1 MEHRDPQVRRKF
13 SKRKPLVD
21 VSNTV
26 VSSTS
31 STYPRKLRE
40 VTEAKR
46 NPRSVVV
53 HDSGPASSI
62 GSCQS
67 SKVPTRKVDPSV
79 SSGNICCFLV
89 IRVQIV
95 WVWPLLISFFYFYF
109 CVSLISN
116 LD

>member
-1 MEHRDPQVRRKF
+1 MEHRDSQIRRKF

-40 VTEAKR
+40 ETEAKR

-67 SKVPTRKVDPSV
+67 SKVSTRKVDPPL
-79 SSGNICCFLV
+79 SSGNLCCFLV
-89 IRVQIV
+89 ILVQIARF
-95 WVWPLLISFFYFYF
+95 WPLLISLFYFYF
-109 CVSLISN
+109 AFL
-116 LD
+116 